1 MRGWVG
7 RWLINGV
14 ALLVVAQLLG
24 GIELRGVFAALAAAA
39 ILGLVNAFIRPFL
52 ILLTLPINVVTLG
65 LFTFVVN
72 ALMLWLTAGLVPG
85 FDVHG
90 FWAALWGSILLSLV
104 SAAIGWLVRDAP
116 A

>member
-14 ALLVVAQLLG
+14 ALLLVAKLVG
-24 GIELRGVFAALAAAA
+24 GIQVGGVFAALVAAA
-39 ILGLVNAFIRPFL
+39 ILGLVNAFIRPLL
-52 ILLTLPINVVTLG
+52 IVLTLPINIVTLG

-85 FDVHG
+85 FNVHG

-104 SAAIGWLVRDAP
+104 SAGIGWLVRDVRA
-116 A
+116 

>member
-14 ALLVVAQLLG
+14 ALLLVAQLLG
-24 GIELRGVFAALAAAA
+24 GIHVSGVFAALVAAA
-39 ILGLVNAFIRPFL
+39 IFGLVNAFIRPVL
-52 ILLTLPINVVTLG
+52 IVLTLPINILTLG

-85 FDVHG
+85 FDVYG

-104 SAAIGWLVRDAP
+104 SAAIGWLVQDAG